1 MVSKTKKAQII
12 KEFGKNE
19 KDTGLAEVQIALLT
33 DDIKNLTEHL
43 QLHKKDI
50 TSRRSLLKKVSQ
62 RKHHLNF
69 LIRND
74 FERYKGII
82 SKLNLRK

>member
-1 MVSKTKKAQII
+1 MVLKARKAEII
-12 KEFGKNE
+12 KEFGQND
-19 KDTGLAEVQIALLT
+19 KDTGRAEVQIALLT
-33 DDIKNLTEHL
+33 DDIRNLTEHL

-69 LIRND
+69 LIKND
-74 FERYKGII
+74 FERYKAII
-82 SKLNLRK
+82 AKLNLRK